1 MTQKDNSRCIED
13 ARYKQDNLEA
23 FELNNLKGL
32 QMHLL
37 QVLVVLIHLNQND
50 DVGGG
55 MVNRE
60 NQNKY
65 DQTKEDF
72 VVGRADAVVQPLAVV
87 IEAVRATVTGTA
99 VLRRVCNVRFAN
111 VTFIRVI
118 LAVKFLPIIVLFDSH
133 LLTHKLQCLF
143 KV

>member
-1 MTQKDNSRCIED
+1 
-13 ARYKQDNLEA
+13 
-23 FELNNLKGL
+23 
-32 QMHLL
+32 MHLL

-72 VVGRADAVVQPLAVV
+72 VVGRADAVV
-87 IEAVRATVTGTA
+87 
-99 VLRRVCNVRFAN
+99 
-111 VTFIRVI
+111 
-118 LAVKFLPIIVLFDSH
+118 
-133 LLTHKLQCLF
+133 
-143 KV
+143 